1 MAINEIAS
9 QPWSSLLRIRYFT
22 RSSRAQHTLSER
34 STRGRMPWDACL
46 SPPNAKSSSGPSPG
60 GELDTSETW
69 SRICYHNHCFFNLI
83 LSVLYRTKIT
93 LQFCY
98 LWSKCILTELRPR
111 KCISKLRAWNR
122 NIEMTFTIKNPID
135 SKALHAIDPYHLNG
149 SLCNLVIIGQ
159 FAECIDWILTIH
171 FLDISLS
178 LPVPVDQAWV
188 LNQIMTLKSFFG

>member
-1 MAINEIAS
+1 MSVAPMLNS
-9 QPWSSLLRIRYFT
+9 DTKCLLSVYI
-22 RSSRAQHTLSER
+22 SSRKIWQSTKLHLNHGPVSSGFDISRVVHAH
-34 STRGRMPWDACL
+34 STRYLSAVHVDAC
-46 SPPNAKSSSGPSPG
+46 PG
-60 GELDTSETW
+60 THACHRPMQRVHQDPHPAANWTLVRREVEYA
-69 SRICYHNHCFFNLI
+69 IINHCFFNLI

-149 SLCNLVIIGQ
+149 SLCNSLNVLIEFWQ
-159 FAECIDWILTIH
+159 FIFWTSV
-171 FLDISLS
+171 FRY
-178 LPVPVDQAWV
+178 Q
-188 LNQIMTLKSFFG
+188 FR

>member
-1 MAINEIAS
+1 MSVAPMLNS
-9 QPWSSLLRIRYFT
+9 DTKCLLSVYI
-22 RSSRAQHTLSER
+22 SSRKIWQSTKLHLNHGPVSSGFDISRVVHAH
-34 STRGRMPWDACL
+34 STRYLSAVHVDAC
-46 SPPNAKSSSGPSPG
+46 PG
-60 GELDTSETW
+60 THACHRPMQRVHQDPHPAANWTLVRREVEYA
-69 SRICYHNHCFFNLI
+69 IINHCFFNLI

-159 FAECIDWILTIH
+159 FAECID
-171 FLDISLS
+171 
-178 LPVPVDQAWV
+178 
-188 LNQIMTLKSFFG
+188 

>member
-1 MAINEIAS
+1 MTINEIAS

-34 STRGRMPWDACL
+34 STRGRMPGDAC
-46 SPPNAKSSSGPSPG
+46 PG
-60 GELDTSETW
+60 THACHRPMQRVHQDPHPAANWTLVRREVEYA
-69 SRICYHNHCFFNLI
+69 IINHCFFNLI

-149 SLCNLVIIGQ
+149 SLCNSVIIGQ
-159 FAECIDWILTIH
+159 FAECID
-171 FLDISLS
+171 
-178 LPVPVDQAWV
+178 
-188 LNQIMTLKSFFG
+188 